1 MIDGIPSSA
10 YFFSEYASKAN
21 ADEERVQLK
30 VPVFFGN
37 MVDEITKSAS
47 NLFESVSSSS
57 TTSTYAKLAEGINK
71 GINISSHS
79 NRRFSVESLTSFPGL
94 PIPAI
99 SLKAG

>member
-1 MIDGIPSSA
+1 MQSISIFPACTSLFQDFYFSLAYHFIMIDGIPSSA

-71 GINISSHS
+71 GI
-79 NRRFSVESLTSFPGL
+79 
-94 PIPAI
+94 
-99 SLKAG
+99 